1 MTFFLTKGQ
10 ESVIPPPAGPDLPFP
25 SFWEGAAA
33 AGGMQWQRTDV
44 ARQRSRQV
52 SKETDTVAADAAKR
66 IGLEGMRS
74 LANER
79 KWRGSRVTDL
89 QVIEGETPE
98 DIAARL
104 GPNGARVI
112 LDRARELAAAD
123 PASWQDMDLSDEG
136 IEARVTERRAK
147 ELAENQA
154 ILSMSPMSG
163 LASVTGTIG
172 AAMLDPVNI
181 GLTAISGGG
190 GSLLRI
196 MGREAIVNATAEALT
211 LPAQFRVAKE
221 LDQPTPSILETL
233 AIGAAGG
240 AALGGGIEG
249 LARGFRYMQTRE
261 TITPSP
267 GVDPVRQAAAIDAAE
282 DAIIAGEN
290 PAEAVDAVLQPRSE
304 PQAAETQPEAAQVA
318 STQDAPVGA
327 NLEVLDNTSIMSI
340 GVDAKTFQFKS
351 GGDDQGVT
359 DRLRGVTTWE
369 PERSG
374 VALVYEYADGRRVI
388 VDGHQRL
395 GLAKR
400 LAAEGKPVEMPVRI
414 LREADGVTVE
424 QARARAA
431 LKNIAEGTGSP
442 LDAAK
447 VLRDLGVSADKINL
461 PPNSALVRQGEG
473 LSRLSDDAFGM
484 VVNERGTEAH
494 GALVGRIIDDPAL
507 HADILALVT
516 RLKPKN
522 AFEAESIIRQAK
534 EAGATVETQASLFGD
549 EMVSQSLFLERAR
562 VLDATVK
569 RLKEDRGTFNVLLER
584 SGTISGAG
592 NQLDAEANA
601 KRFLESG
608 ELMQYVQTQANMKGP
623 ISDALTEAARAYKSG
638 GKIGKS
644 VDAVVEAVRSA
655 IQRGDGIGGA
665 GRLGRGEAE
674 PAPAAV
680 APEPVD
686 AGPGLFDAPVASE
699 RTAAGE
705 QTLIPGVAPV
715 APSLTRPAPVR
726 GPQEADSQIGGM
738 FDLANLS
745 MRDMFDD
752 PEGPKA
758 QAFLDSMVVDLK
770 AELEKGD
777 MKFGPVSEDGKT
789 EGDFFGLVTD
799 EGTQITS
806 LKELVDEIEAYDTLA
821 REIELCRTGGAQ

>member
-1 MTFFLTKGQ
+1 MTFLLGKGQ
-10 ESVIPPPAGPDLPFP
+10 PVAPDPNSQPLTT
-25 SFWEGAAA
+25 FWEGTRA
-33 AGGMQWQRTDV
+33 AGGMEWQDADV
-44 ARQRSRQV
+44 ARQRTRQV
-52 SKETDTVAADAAKR
+52 RREAFTTAEPAARRLGIDA
-66 IGLEGMRS
+66 L
-74 LANER
+74 NER
-79 KWRGSRVTDL
+79 FERDGPGYDHLRPAPATVDDFFAMHGSYQASQL
-89 QVIEGETPE
+89 ALEM
-98 DIAARL
+98 
-104 GPNGARVI
+104 
-112 LDRARELAAAD
+112 AREAAEAEPDKWAD
-123 PASWQDMDLSDEG
+123 LDVSDEG

-147 ELAENQA
+147 ELKENEA
-154 ILSMSPMSG
+154 ILAMSPMPG
-163 LASVTGTIG
+163 LAGFLGTMG
-172 AAMLDPVNI
+172 AAMMDPVNI
-181 GLTAISGGG
+181 GLTAFSGGG
-190 GSLLRI
+190 GSLLRV
-196 MGREAIVNATAEALT
+196 MAREAVVNATAEAIT
-211 LPAQFRVAKE
+211 LPARFRTAEE
-221 LDQPTPSILETL
+221 LDKAAPSIIETL

-240 AALGGGIEG
+240 AILGGAMEG
-249 LARGFRYMQTRE
+249 LARGFAYLNTRE
-261 TITPSP
+261 TIKPVP
-267 GVDPVRQAAAIDAAE
+267 GIEPVRHAAALDAAE
-282 DAIIAGEN
+282 DAIIAGES
-290 PAEAVDAVLQPRSE
+290 PVEAVEAVLQPRSE
-304 PQAAETQPEAAQVA
+304 PQEGDTQPGVAEVAPAQ
-318 STQDAPVGA
+318 TAPVGA
-327 NLEVLDNTSIMSI
+327 NLEVLDNTSIGSI
-340 GVDAKTFQFKS
+340 EVDAKTFQFKS
-351 GGDDQGVT
+351 GGDEAGVT

-484 VVNERGTEAH
+484 VVNERATEAH
-494 GALVGRIIDDPAL
+494 GALVGRIIGDTAL

-623 ISDALTEAARAYKSG
+623 ISDALTQAARAYKSG
-638 GKIGKS
+638 DKIGKS
-644 VDAVVEAVRSA
+644 VDAVVEAVRGA
-655 IQRGDGIGGA
+655 IQRGDADGSA

-715 APSLTRPAPVR
+715 APRLEKPAPVR
-726 GPQEADSQIGGM
+726 GPQEPDSQIGGM
-738 FDLANLS
+738 FDLAALS
-745 MRDMFDD
+745 MRDMFDE

-758 QAFLDSMVVDLK
+758 QAFLDGMVVDLK
-770 AELEKGD
+770 AELET
-777 MKFGPVSEDGKT
+777 GPVDLDFRGDG
-789 EGDFFGLVTD
+789 EGFVGMTTD
-799 EGTQITS
+799 EGTPITS
-806 LKELVDEIEAYDTLA
+806 LKELVEEIEAYDTLA